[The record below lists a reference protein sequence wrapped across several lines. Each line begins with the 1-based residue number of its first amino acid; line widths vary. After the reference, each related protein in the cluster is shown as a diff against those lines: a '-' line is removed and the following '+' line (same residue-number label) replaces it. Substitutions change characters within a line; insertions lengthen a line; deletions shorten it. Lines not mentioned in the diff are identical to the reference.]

1 MLKYFYRDVLFPH
14 KPPEL
19 SCLPTII
26 AMIWN
31 EMPERAKSSA
41 KRPDY
46 GAESSSWENEAHL
59 SCNESHTNSRPQARS
74 RVARVPNCT
83 KKCLRLDSERNLG
96 RAEYENTVL
105 GGGELAK
112 ERPNFL
118 HSYRSQTLESA
129 SRHRERPNQEEG
141 MGI

>member
-19 SCLPTII
+19 SRLPTII

-46 GAESSSWENEAHL
+46 GAESGSRENEAHL
-59 SCNESHTNSRPQARS
+59 SCNESHKTAD
-74 RVARVPNCT
+74 
-83 KKCLRLDSERNLG
+83 LRRG
-96 RAEYENTVL
+96 A
-105 GGGELAK
+105 G
-112 ERPNFL
+112 
-118 HSYRSQTLESA
+118 
-129 SRHRERPNQEEG
+129 
-141 MGI
+141 